1 MGQERFADVV
11 ERFTSGFERD
21 PGAGEAARRWQEEL
35 ERQSRRLQNLMK
47 LMTAPVEPRTGPTP
61 RQQIYKKN
69 KSRLYR
75 YESSRR
81 YGTPLLFVPNLGIS
95 RPYIFDLLP
104 GGSFIEH
111 MTRHGFDFYLLDWG
125 VFGPEDNGLTLE
137 DCVTKILPRMVAKTL
152 ESSGAP
158 ALSVL
163 GYCMGAP
170 LSACFIASHPEAPV
184 RNFINMAGPIDF
196 SKIGLFGL
204 WLDKKYFDVDR
215 FVDAIGAVPADMV
228 KAGFKLLKPTMD
240 ISTSLNLW
248 WNLWNDSYVEGFSAL
263 NKWANDYVAFPA
275 EFFRQWV
282 ADFYQG
288 NKLVKGELQM
298 GGRPVT
304 LSAITC
310 PVFVVGAK
318 EDYIAPPACVRAL
331 VEHVGSRDKDYVELP
346 GGHISLI
353 AGRGA
358 ATHCWPKVSGWLAP
372 RS

>member
-11 ERFTSGFERD
+11 ERFTSGFEAD
-21 PGAGEAARRWQEEL
+21 PASREVVRRWQEEL
-35 ERQSRRLQNLMK
+35 ERNGRRLQNLMK
-47 LMTAPVEPRTGPTP
+47 LMTGPVEPRTGPTP
-61 RQQIYKKN
+61 RQEMYKKN

-81 YGTPLLFVPNLGIS
+81 HGTPLLFVPNLGIS

-111 MTRHGFDFYLLDWG
+111 MTQQGFDFYLLDWG
-125 VFGPEDNGLTLE
+125 VFGPEDNALTLE
-137 DCVTKILPRMVAKTL
+137 ECVTKILPRMAAKTL
-152 ESSGAP
+152 ESSGASD
-158 ALSVL
+158 LSVL

-170 LSACFIASHPEAPV
+170 LSACFIASHPEVPV
-184 RNFINMAGPIDF
+184 RNFVNMAGPIDF

-204 WLDKKYFDVDR
+204 WLDKKYFNVDR
-215 FVDAIGAVPADMV
+215 FVDVIGAVPADMV

-248 WNLWNDSYVEGFSAL
+248 WNLWNDTYVEGFSAL
-263 NKWANDYVAFPA
+263 NQWANEYVAFPA

-282 ADFYQG
+282 GDFYQD
-288 NKLVKGELQM
+288 NKLVKGELRM
-298 GGRPVT
+298 GGRPVA

-310 PVFVVGAK
+310 PVLVVGAK

-331 VEHVGSRDKDYVELP
+331 IDHVGSRDKDYMELP

-358 ATHCWPKVSGWLAP
+358 ATHCWPRVAGWLAS